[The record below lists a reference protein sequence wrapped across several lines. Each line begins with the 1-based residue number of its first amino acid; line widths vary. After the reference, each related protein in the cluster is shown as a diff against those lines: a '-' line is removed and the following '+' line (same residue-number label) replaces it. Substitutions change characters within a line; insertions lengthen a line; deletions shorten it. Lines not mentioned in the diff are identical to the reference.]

1 MRLVPLLVVSRLLLL
16 AAPAIAQ
23 EGGEKLV
30 DRVVAVVDGTPV
42 LYSDVMAKVNKGIL
56 VSVSEYPAE
65 ANAPAY
71 EKALQDSINFELI
84 MQRAR
89 DLEIDVR
96 DDEVDGEIK
105 AFLDS
110 RGLNKDGLMEHLG
123 QQGMT
128 YEDYRDDFK
137 DQMILRRFQGRVIS
151 PLVKLTDKDVE
162 TYYLKTAGASSD
174 VVELVLRQILFS
186 VSATAAPDVLE
197 QKKNL
202 AGEVHQ
208 KLKDGTPFLD
218 AVKIYSDDAKARET
232 GGLMAGL
239 KSKDLAGPIRTAV
252 ETLEPGQFT
261 EPVRTALGFHIF
273 LLEEKKLSG
282 SREFVDRKK
291 QLEVELRT
299 VELANQT
306 KRWLTEQRQKSKVE
320 VIGE

>member
-1 MRLVPLLVVSRLLLL
+1 MRLVPLLVVFRLFLL
-16 AAPAIAQ
+16 AAPAVAQ

-65 ANAPAY
+65 SDAPAY

-110 RGLNKDGLMEHLG
+110 RGLNKDGLMEHLS

-128 YEDYRDDFK
+128 YEDYRNDFK

-197 QKKNL
+197 QKRSL
-202 AGEVHQ
+202 AAEVHQ

-252 ETLEPGQFT
+252 ETLEAGQFT
-261 EPVRTALGFHIF
+261 APVRTALGFHIF

-282 SREFVDRKK
+282 SREFVERKK

-320 VIGE
+320 LIAE